1 MADVRQ
7 LMLDGPAGRLE
18 AVVETSQAAP
28 RAVGVICHPHPLYEG
43 TMHNKVVH
51 TLARALQRAGCT
63 TLRFNFR
70 GVERSEGAFA
80 DGLGELEDALAVC
93 HWARAQ
99 FPDLPLALA
108 GFSFG
113 AAVALAAAARARPFA
128 LVTVAPP
135 VGRLIDREIRAP
147 AVPWLI
153 VQGDADELVDCEQ
166 VLSWVNALDPG
177 PEVAV
182 LSGVDHFFHGRLVE
196 LRDIVSTFLRAQPPL
211 DAQP

>member
-1 MADVRQ
+1 MADIRK
-7 LMLDGPAGRLE
+7 LRLDGPAGSLE
-18 AVVETSQAAP
+18 ALVEGPPAAP
-28 RAVGVICHPHPLYEG
+28 RAVGVICHPHPLHGG

-51 TLARALQRAGCT
+51 TLARALLGLDGVT
-63 TLRFNFR
+63 VRFNFR
-70 GVERSEGAFA
+70 GVGRSEGAFA

-93 HWARAQ
+93 RWAREQ

-113 AAVALAAAARARPFA
+113 AAVALAAATREKPCA

-135 VGRLIDREIRAP
+135 VGRLIDQEIAVP

-153 VQGDADELVDCEQ
+153 VQGDADELVDCEE
-166 VLSWVNALDPG
+166 VLRWVNTLEPG

-182 LSGVDHFFHGRLVE
+182 LSGVDHFFHGRLLE
-196 LRDIVSTFLRAQPPL
+196 LRDIVSTFLRVQVPM
-211 DAQP
+211 DAEP

>member
-1 MADVRQ
+1 MADRRE
-7 LMLDGPAGRLE
+7 LRLDGPSGSLE
-18 AVVETSQAAP
+18 ALVEGPPAAP
-28 RAVGVICHPHPLYEG
+28 RAVGVICHPHPLHEG

-51 TLARALQRAGCT
+51 TLARALLRLDCV

-70 GVERSEGAFA
+70 GVGQSEGAFA

-93 HWARAQ
+93 RWARDQ

-113 AAVALAAAARARPFA
+113 AAVALAAATRERPFA

-135 VGRLIDREIRAP
+135 VGRLIDREIRPP

-153 VQGDADELVDCEQ
+153 VQGDADELVACEQ
-166 VLSWVNALDPG
+166 VLRWVNTLEPG

-182 LSGVDHFFHGRLVE
+182 LSGVDHFFHGRLLE
-196 LRDIVSTFLRAQPPL
+196 LRDIVTTFLRAQAPL
-211 DAQP
+211 GVEP

>member
-1 MADVRQ
+1 MADIRK
-7 LMLDGPAGRLE
+7 LRLDGPAGSLE
-18 AVVETSQAAP
+18 ALVEGPPAAP
-28 RAVGVICHPHPLYEG
+28 RAVGVICHPHPLHGG

-51 TLARALQRAGCT
+51 TLARALLGLDGVT
-63 TLRFNFR
+63 VRFNFR
-70 GVERSEGAFA
+70 GVGRSEGAFA

-93 HWARAQ
+93 RWAREQ

-113 AAVALAAAARARPFA
+113 AAVALAAATREKPCA

-135 VGRLIDREIRAP
+135 VGRLIDQEIAVP

-153 VQGDADELVDCEQ
+153 VQGDADELVDCEE
-166 VLSWVNALDPG
+166 VLRWVNTLEPG

-182 LSGVDHFFHGRLVE
+182 LSGVDHFFHGRLLE
-196 LRDIVSTFLRAQPPL
+196 LRDIVSSFLRVQVPL
-211 DAQP
+211 DAEP

>member
-1 MADVRQ
+1 MADIRK
-7 LMLDGPAGRLE
+7 LRLDGPAGSLE
-18 AVVETSQAAP
+18 ALVEGPPAAP
-28 RAVGVICHPHPLYEG
+28 RAVGVICHPHPLHGG

-51 TLARALQRAGCT
+51 TLARALLGLDGVT
-63 TLRFNFR
+63 VRFNFR
-70 GVERSEGAFA
+70 GVGRSEGAFA

-93 HWARAQ
+93 RWAREQ

-113 AAVALAAAARARPFA
+113 AAVALAAATREKPCA

-135 VGRLIDREIRAP
+135 VGRLLDQEIAVP

-153 VQGDADELVDCEQ
+153 VQGDADELVDCEE
-166 VLSWVNALDPG
+166 VLRWVNTLEPG

-182 LSGVDHFFHGRLVE
+182 LSGVDHFFHGRLLE
-196 LRDIVSTFLRAQPPL
+196 LRDIVSTFLRVQVPL
-211 DAQP
+211 DAEP

>member
-1 MADVRQ
+1 MADIRK
-7 LMLDGPAGRLE
+7 LRLDGPAGSLE
-18 AVVETSQAAP
+18 ALVEGPPAAP
-28 RAVGVICHPHPLYEG
+28 RAVAVICHPHPLHGG

-51 TLARALQRAGCT
+51 TLARALQGLDCVT
-63 TLRFNFR
+63 VRFNFR
-70 GVERSEGAFA
+70 GVGQSEGAFA

-93 HWARAQ
+93 RWAREQ

-113 AAVALAAAARARPFA
+113 AAVALAAATRERPCA

-135 VGRLIDREIRAP
+135 VGRLIDREIAVP

-153 VQGDADELVDCEQ
+153 VQGDADELVDCEE
-166 VLSWVNALDPG
+166 VLRWVNTLEPG

-182 LSGVDHFFHGRLVE
+182 LSGVDHFFHGRLLE
-196 LRDIVSTFLRAQPPL
+196 LRDIVSSFLRVQAPL
-211 DAQP
+211 DAEP